1 MNSDSKIEFNEDSS
15 EDLDLLDD
23 EQNENQNEN
32 EAVIDS
38 RRGKDGTAHED
49 LISSGQLDSTQLY
62 LNEIGT
68 ASLLTPDEEKSLG
81 RAIQQQGCMKS
92 RARMIEA
99 NLRLV
104 VNIARRYQNRGLS
117 LMDLVEEGNLGL
129 IRAVEKFDP
138 EKGFRFSTYATWWIR
153 QAVERGI
160 MNQTRTIRLPIHI
173 LKELNNYLRVAR
185 ELSLTLD
192 REPTPE
198 DVARHLN
205 EPLANVEKIMRL
217 NQRAGS
223 LDIVATEDGRSLTEV
238 IADENVKSPG
248 DHNADEELHNNLEY
262 WIGTL
267 PDKHCEVIS
276 RRFGLRGFDAQ
287 TLEVV
292 GNEIGLTR
300 ERVRQIQVEGL
311 KKLRAICLENGLNV
325 DALFRQ

>member
-1 MNSDSKIEFNEDSS
+1 MNSDSKIEFNEESS
-15 EDLDLLDD
+15 EDSDLIDG
-23 EQNENQNEN
+23 EQNEQDS
-32 EAVIDS
+32 VIDS
-38 RRGKDGTAHED
+38 RRGKDGVAHED
-49 LISSGQLDSTQLY
+49 LISAGKLDSTQLY
-62 LNEIGT
+62 LNEIGV
-68 ASLLTPDEEKSLG
+68 ASLLTSDEEKSLG
-81 RAIQQQGCMKS
+81 RAIQQGCMTS

-153 QAVERGI
+153 QAVERGL

-192 REPTPE
+192 RDPTPE
-198 DVARHLN
+198 DVARHLD

-217 NQRAGS
+217 NQRVGS
-223 LDIVATEDGRSLTEV
+223 LDIIATEDGRSLTEV
-238 IADENVKSPG
+238 ISDENANSP
-248 DHNADEELHNNLEY
+248 DDDNADQDLHKNLEY

-267 PDKHCEVIS
+267 PEKHCEVIS

-292 GNEIGLTR
+292 GHEIGLTR

-311 KKLRAICLENGLNV
+311 KKLRAICVENGLNV
-325 DALFRQ
+325 DSLFRL

>member
-1 MNSDSKIEFNEDSS
+1 MNSDSKIEFNEDLSDDTETLDS
-15 EDLDLLDD
+15 EHENDQ
-23 EQNENQNEN
+23 EQPES
-32 EAVIDS
+32 AIDS
-38 RRGKDGTAHED
+38 RRGKNSLAHED
-49 LISSGQLDSTQLY
+49 LISASELDSTQLY
-62 LNEIGT
+62 LNEIGV

-81 RAIQQQGCMKS
+81 RAVQTGCMKS

-117 LMDLVEEGNLGL
+117 LMDLVEEGNIGL

-173 LKELNNYLRVAR
+173 LKEMNNYLRVAR
-185 ELSLTLD
+185 ELSLTMD
-192 REPTPE
+192 REPSPE

-205 EPLANVEKIMRL
+205 EPLEKVEQIMGL
-217 NQRAGS
+217 NQRVGS

-238 IADENVKSPG
+238 ISDENMKSP
-248 DHNADEELHNNLEY
+248 DDFNEESDLHKSLEY

-267 PDKHCEVIS
+267 PEKHAEVIS

-311 KKLRAICLENGLNV
+311 KKLRFICLENGLNV
-325 DALFRQ
+325 DSLFRL